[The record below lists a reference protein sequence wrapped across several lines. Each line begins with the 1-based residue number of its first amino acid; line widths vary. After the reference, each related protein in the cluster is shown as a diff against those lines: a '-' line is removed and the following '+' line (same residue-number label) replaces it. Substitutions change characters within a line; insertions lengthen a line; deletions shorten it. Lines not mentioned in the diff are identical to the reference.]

1 MCQQIVY
8 TMNLANFIVR
18 CIYSPDS
25 MITVCVGAFIVTYAR
40 TTTASTSVVTW
51 CVGAS
56 RITVCACESIVAVSV
71 LVHL

>member
-1 MCQQIVY
+1 
-8 TMNLANFIVR
+8 
-18 CIYSPDS
+18 

-56 RITVCACESIVAVSV
+56 RITECACESIVAVCV